1 MLGRLRPLAVLL
13 VLLLASGLLVACG
26 GGGSDDD
33 PKKVLDE
40 TFSGDGDVKSG
51 RLSVTFGLRAEGA
64 RDLDGP
70 VSMKLSGPFQRGGD
84 KELPRF
90 DLGVTFSGAGQS
102 LNAGAVATEDKG
114 FVKFQGRTYA
124 VPDEIFA
131 QFKKGFEQAQNQ
143 NRDKNQNTFQALGVD
158 PRNWLKDP
166 KNEGTEDVGGA
177 ETIHV
182 SSDVDVKKFL
192 DDLDKILSRAGSLG
206 AGQVQRLTPAQRRAA
221 EQAIKGAT
229 FDVYSGKDD
238 KILRRLAVRL
248 NFEVPEAQRRQ
259 AGGLRSGTVDFS
271 LEIADLNSDQEIKA
285 PTGARPLSEL
295 TGALG
300 GLGEALGGAQG
311 GSGSGGPAQGA
322 TGGGASPGGGTG
334 GESEGGSNQDFQR
347 YADCLEKAGDDVAK
361 VQKCAALLGR

>member
-26 GGGSDDD
+26 GGGDDDD

-51 RLSVTFGLRAEGA
+51 RLSLTFGLRAEGG

-70 VSMKLSGPFQRGGD
+70 VSMKLSGPFQRAGD

-102 LNAGAVATEDKG
+102 LNAGAIATEDKG
-114 FVKFQGRTYA
+114 FVKFQGKTYA
-124 VPDEIFA
+124 VPNEIFA
-131 QFKKGFEQAQNQ
+131 SFKKGFEQAQSQNQ
-143 NRDKNQNTFQALGVD
+143 DKNQTTFEALGVD
-158 PRNWLKDP
+158 PRNWLKSP
-166 KNEGTEDVGGA
+166 KNEGTEDVSGA

-182 SSDVDVKKFL
+182 SSEVDVKRFL
-192 DDLDKILSRAGSLG
+192 ADLNKILGRAGSLG
-206 AGQVQRLTPAQRRAA
+206 AGQVQQLTPAQQRAARRA
-221 EQAIKGAT
+221 IKDAS

-248 NFEVPEAQRRQ
+248 SFEVPAAQRSQ

-271 LEIADLNSDQEIKA
+271 LEIADLNEDQEIKA

-300 GLGEALGGAQG
+300 GLGGALGGGQGSSDSGGAGSGSGQGGSGGGSGGSGAQG
-311 GSGSGGPAQGA
+311 GSGA
-322 TGGGASPGGGTG
+322 
-334 GESEGGSNQDFQR
+334 DFQR
-347 YADCLEKAGDDVAK
+347 YADCIEKAGDDVAK